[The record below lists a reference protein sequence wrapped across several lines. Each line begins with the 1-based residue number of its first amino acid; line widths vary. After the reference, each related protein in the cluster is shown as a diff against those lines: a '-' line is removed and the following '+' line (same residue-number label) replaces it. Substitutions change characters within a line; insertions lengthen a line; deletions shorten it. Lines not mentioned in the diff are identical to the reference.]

1 MLNPMDRGI
10 WQTIVCGVAR
20 VKSNLVTKHQQ
31 HWA

>member
-10 WQTIVCGVAR
+10 WQTTVCGVAR
-20 VKSNLVTKHQQ
+20 VKNNLVTKQKQ